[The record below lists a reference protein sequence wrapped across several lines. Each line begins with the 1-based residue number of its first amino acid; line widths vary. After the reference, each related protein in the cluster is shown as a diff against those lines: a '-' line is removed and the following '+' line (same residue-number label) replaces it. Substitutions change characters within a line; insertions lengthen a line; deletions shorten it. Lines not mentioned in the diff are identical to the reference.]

1 MIRIILESIAKA
13 YSGTDLFENLTLE
26 INAGDR
32 LAVVGPNGC
41 GKSTLIKIIA
51 NEIRPDSGQISIPS
65 GARVGYVAQELN
77 ASELRMSLEG
87 FVLAVLPS
95 WGDFWEE
102 WQAAVKAEDQQAITR
117 LGMKQHELELTCGY
131 NPEHQARAILL
142 GLGFDKNQ
150 FDQPLQTL
158 SGGWRER
165 AKLARVL
172 VAGAD
177 ILLLDE
183 PTNHLDL
190 EAVTWLEHYLLQY
203 EGVLVFVAH
212 DRFFLDNI
220 ANKVLFL
227 GTEKPVV
234 RPGNLAAFLVWYEEH
249 AALMQH
255 QAARLSAE
263 IAKKES
269 FISRFRYKATK
280 AVQAQSRIKQVDKLK
295 KKLGEMQPEEMG
307 KSLSFQWPAPSRGN
321 KTVLSV
327 VDLTF
332 SYPEQE
338 PVLQDISFHLYR
350 GQKIALVG
358 PNGQGKSTLI
368 KLVIGEL
375 AQDAGTIAL
384 GPLSKVGYF
393 SQHQADMLC
402 TENSVLS
409 EIRRLSD
416 PKTTEEEL
424 RSVLGRFM
432 LGQNFWEKKVSA
444 LSGGEKNRLVLASLF
459 LARSNFFILDE
470 PTNHLDLESREA
482 LVQALQ
488 DFPGTLLLVAHDRYL
503 LDRVAQEVWELKDR
517 GITVHS
523 GGFAEYQTSLL
534 ACADKE
540 RSHPDMDIVKANRK
554 EEKRIK
560 RLQAELRNQIYTQL
574 KPLKKQFS
582 ALEKDLESNLED
594 QERLELLLADPAT
607 YADAQK
613 VKQLNMD
620 FGKAQALGDR
630 LMGDLAY
637 LEKEMQ
643 EIEGQKV
650 LDGGA

>member
-13 YSGTDLFENLTLE
+13 YSGTDLFENLNLE

-51 NEIRPDSGQISIPS
+51 GEVSPDGGHVAIPS
-65 GARVGYVAQELN
+65 GARVGYVAQELGT
-77 ASELRMSLEG
+77 AELRMSLEG
-87 FVLAVLPS
+87 FVLDVLPS
-95 WGDFWEE
+95 WREFWEE
-102 WQAAVKAEDQQAITR
+102 WQTAVKEEDPQAIAR
-117 LGMKQHELELTCGY
+117 LGVRQHELELTCGY
-131 NPEHQARAILL
+131 NPEHQARSILY
-142 GLGFDKNQ
+142 GLGFTAEQ
-150 FDQPLQTL
+150 FDQPMQTL

-190 EAVTWLEHYLLQY
+190 EAVTWLEHYLFQY
-203 EGVLVFVAH
+203 EGVLIFVAH

-220 ANKVLFL
+220 ANKILFL
-227 GTEKPVV
+227 GGDKPIV
-234 RPGNLAAFLVWYEEH
+234 RPGNLKDFLLWHHEH
-249 AALMQH
+249 SLGIQL
-255 QAARLSAE
+255 QAAKISAE

-295 KKLGEMQPEEMG
+295 RKLEEFQPEQLG
-307 KSLSFQWPAPSRGN
+307 ASLSFQWPTPSRGN
-321 KTVLSV
+321 KTVLGV
-327 VDLTF
+327 ADLCF
-332 SYPEQE
+332 GYPEQP
-338 PVLQDISFHLYR
+338 PVLQDITFQLYR
-350 GQKIALVG
+350 GQKIALAG

-375 AQDAGTIAL
+375 TPDAGTIAL

-402 TENSVLS
+402 IQNSVLS

-432 LGQNFWEKKVSA
+432 LGQHFWDKKVSD

-459 LARSNFFILDE
+459 LARANFFILDE

-488 DFPGTLLLVAHDRYL
+488 DFTGTILFVAHDRYL
-503 LDRVAQEVWELKDR
+503 LDRVAEEVWELKDR
-517 GITVHS
+517 GITVHA
-523 GGFAEYQTSLL
+523 GGFTAYQASCQ
-534 ACADKE
+534 ACAEKE
-540 RSHPDMDIVKANRK
+540 TSGAVQDLARANRK
-554 EEKRIK
+554 EQKRLK
-560 RLQAELRNQIYTQL
+560 RLQAEQRNQAYKLL
-574 KPLKKQFS
+574 KPLKKKF
-582 ALEKDLESNLED
+582 AGLEAELEANLEE

-607 YADAQK
+607 YADTQA

-620 FGKAQALGDR
+620 FAKAQTAGDQ
-630 LMGDLAY
+630 LMTDMAY

-643 EIEGQKV
+643 EIEGQKMRE
-650 LDGGA
+650 DEG